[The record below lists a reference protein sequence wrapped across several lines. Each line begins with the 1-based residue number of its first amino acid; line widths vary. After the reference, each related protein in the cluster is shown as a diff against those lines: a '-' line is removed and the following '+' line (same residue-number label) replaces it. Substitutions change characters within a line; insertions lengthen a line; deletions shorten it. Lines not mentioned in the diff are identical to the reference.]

1 MAKGKDPFETFKQAT
16 LSGPSL
22 SDAIRVEAAPAAQ
35 HEEAT
40 HEPSPVSDSALTL
53 APASASEPAQAQAH
67 AHAVPG
73 EATAKVADDK
83 AVRRTNSE
91 QVSFFLEKDLK
102 KKINLLK
109 VETEKQ
115 LQDLYSEAIVDLLKK
130 YGML

>member
-35 HEEAT
+35 QEEST
-40 HEPSPVSDSALTL
+40 HEPSPSPVPASTP
-53 APASASEPAQAQAH
+53 APAPEPTQAH
-67 AHAVPG
+67 AHATPAV
-73 EATAKVADDK
+73 ATAKVADDK

>member
-35 HEEAT
+35 QEEST
-40 HEPSPVSDSALTL
+40 HEPSPSPV
-53 APASASEPAQAQAH
+53 PASTPAPEPAQVQAQAH
-67 AHAVPG
+67 AHAVLA

>member
-53 APASASEPAQAQAH
+53 APASASEPAH